1 MKRYLGPA
9 LIALISACIGN
20 APPPIPLKP
29 VRFLVINDVYVAD
42 TTPEG
47 QGGLARVATVR
58 NRLADTGPILFVLA
72 GDVLSPS
79 LGSKYFQGRQMIA
92 ALNAAKLDYATFGNH
107 EFDFEADTLVARIR
121 ESKFKWISSNCTKAD
136 GTAFPGVLSWDTLRV
151 SGHKVGLFG
160 LTLQE
165 RYPAYVRCANPDTVA
180 HRMIQALADEGAD
193 LIVGLTHQTMAAD
206 RELLGQEPKLDLIL
220 GGHDH
225 IALDSAVT
233 NRHVVKADANARSA
247 QFVTVWGGKNEW
259 RQATGLVRIDASLP
273 ADTLTGRVVQVWEDS
288 LRQRLGPVH
297 QVGSTSVTI
306 EASGTMSRRHESVLG
321 DLVTD
326 AMRAGTGAD
335 VALINAGALRLER
348 NIAPGPIT
356 NYELEAALPFADQ
369 TRVISFPISGAGV
382 RRLLEHGVAEGILGS
397 GGFLQVSGLSFTFD
411 PAKPSGSR
419 IAGDIRRESG
429 HVLQAGDTLTLA
441 FGTYSACTGGDGY
454 SVPEAAKACMRR
466 NEAPR
471 ALDLLTRY
479 ITDSL
484 KGNIAAPSSSRIIRA
499 GPRNTNPG

>member
-1 MKRYLGPA
+1 MRRYVGPA
-9 LIALISACIGN
+9 LLGLMAGCIGN
-20 APPPIPLKP
+20 APPPIPLRP
-29 VRFLVINDVYVAD
+29 VRFLAINDVYTAD
-42 TTPEG
+42 TTADG

-58 NRLADTGPILFVLA
+58 HRLADTGPILFVLA

-79 LGSKYFQGRQMIA
+79 LDSKYFQGRQMVS

-107 EFDFEADTLVARIR
+107 EFDFEPDTLVARIA
-121 ESKFKWISSNCTKAD
+121 ESKFKWISSNCTSAD
-136 GTAFPGVLSWDTLRV
+136 GTAFPGVLPWDTLRV

-160 LTLQE
+160 LTLQG

-180 HRMIQALADEGAD
+180 HRVIQTLADEGAE

-206 RELLGQEPKLDLIL
+206 RELLGREPRLDLIL

-233 NRHVVKADANARSA
+233 NRHVVKADANARTA

-259 RQATGLVRIDASLP
+259 RQATGLVRIDAALP
-273 ADTLTGRVVQVWEDS
+273 GDTLTTRVVEEWKDS
-288 LRQRLGPVH
+288 VRERLGPVH
-297 QVGSTSVTI
+297 EVGTSRVTI
-306 EASGTMSRRHESVLG
+306 EATGNMSRRSESVLG
-321 DLVTD
+321 DLVAD
-326 AMRAGTGAD
+326 ALRAGTGAD
-335 VALINAGALRLER
+335 VALINAGALRLET
-348 NIAPGPIT
+348 NLAPGPIT

-369 TRVISFPISGAGV
+369 TRVISFPITGAGV

-419 IAGDIRRESG
+419 IAGEIRRESG
-429 HVLQAGDTLTLA
+429 NVVGANDTLQLA
-441 FGTYSACTGGDGY
+441 FGTYSACSGGDGY
-454 SVPEAAKACMRR
+454 AVPEAAKACSRR
-466 NEAPR
+466 REAPR

-484 KGNIAAPSSSRIIRA
+484 KGKIEAPRSPRIIRA
-499 GPRNTNPG
+499 GNTNPG